1 MGLRIN
7 RETEAAALA
16 GERRNDAAPGR
27 IEQARDLLRH
37 AGGSVRHRGD
47 ADFTVRGAISSASN
61 NQSFEATFRA
71 PRDHVDVGT
80 KLHGRSRLRSGPES
94 LEDVLTEHADIFEA
108 IRERRPQDARLEMR
122 HHLEH
127 SRDQCLGCS
136 VLGLRMR

>member
-27 IEQARDLLRH
+27 IEQARDLLRD
-37 AGGSVRHRGD
+37 ATGSMRHRGD
-47 ADFTVRGAISSASN
+47 SDFTVHGANSSASN
-61 NQSFEATFRA
+61 NQYFDTTFRA
-71 PRDHVDVGT
+71 LRDHVDVGT
-80 KLHGRSRLRSGPES
+80 KLHGESRLNSGPES
-94 LEDVLTEHADIFEA
+94 LEDVLAEHADIVEA
-108 IRERRPQDARLEMR
+108 IRERRPEDARREMR

-127 SRDQCLGCS
+127 SRDQCLGGS